1 MFLFLT
7 QIRTCKNMFMYLTNK
22 VYEVEGIML
31 HKYTFVP
38 HLSYRLLSDL
48 ELRLLWN
55 TRDYYQTSNYAFCE
69 IREIIIRLGT
79 LSLLWNTRDY
89 YQTWNYAF
97 CEIREIII
105 RLGTLSLLWNTRDY
119 YHTWDL
125 RLLWNTWGY
134 YQTWDLC
141 ELRLYGRLVSYLW
154 PTPSVKYDRL
164 ISDLVPAPS
173 VKYDRLISNLA
184 PAPSVK

>member
-1 MFLFLT
+1 LFLFLT

-89 YQTWNYAF
+89 YQNWNYAF

-105 RLGTLSLLWNTRDY
+105 RPGTTPSVKYERLLSYLELRLLWNTRDY
-119 YHTWDL
+119 Y
-125 RLLWNTWGY
+125 
-134 YQTWDLC
+134 QTWDIK
-141 ELRLYGRLVSYLW
+141 
-154 PTPSVKYDRL
+154 PSVKYERL
-164 ISDLVPAPS
+164 LSDMELRVFHRRRS
-173 VKYDRLISNLA
+173 SRYDNNL
-184 PAPSVK
+184 SYFTEGLMSQVW

>member
-55 TRDYYQTSNYAFCE
+55 TRDYYQTWDIKPSVKYERLLSDLGPTPSVKYVRLLSDMGPLWTTTIREISIIPVTYAFCE
-69 IREIIIRLGT
+69 IRQINIRPGT
-79 LSLLWNTRDY
+79 C
-89 YQTWNYAF
+89 A
-97 CEIREIII
+97 
-105 RLGTLSLLWNTRDY
+105 
-119 YHTWDL
+119 
-125 RLLWNTWGY
+125 
-134 YQTWDLC
+134 LC
-141 ELRLYGRLVSYLW
+141 
-154 PTPSVKYDRL
+154 
-164 ISDLVPAPS
+164 
-173 VKYDRLISNLA
+173 
-184 PAPSVK
+184 